1 MTVSIAGDTGSEAEL
16 PRAGG
21 ATVRRI
27 MLGSQLRRLRE
38 AAGITREAAGYHIR
52 ASESKISRLELG
64 RVGFKMRD
72 VEDLLSLYGIADDTH
87 RDPFLSMAK
96 AANAPTWWHG
106 YHDVLPSWFA
116 GYIGLEESAALIR
129 TYEVQYVPGLLQ
141 TADYMRAVM
150 SGRGIYDSDMER
162 RVAIRLE
169 RQKVLLRED
178 PPRLWAVV
186 DEAALR
192 RPVGSPDIM
201 RRQLG
206 QLLEMMERPNV
217 TVQVL
222 PFQSGAHA
230 AEAGA
235 FTVLR
240 FAENDLPD
248 VVYLEHLAGALY
260 LDKRDDVDIYLQVIE
275 RISVDALPPALTAEA
290 LSKLIKDF

>member
-1 MTVSIAGDTGSEAEL
+1 MTGSSTGETGEAE
-16 PRAGG
+16 PQRAGG

-38 AAGITREAAGYHIR
+38 AAGITREAAGYEIR
-52 ASESKISRLELG
+52 SSESKISRLELG
-64 RVGFKMRD
+64 RVGFKLRD
-72 VEDLLSLYGIADDTH
+72 VEDLLTLYSILDEAH
-87 RDPFLSMAK
+87 REPFLSMAK

-116 GYIGLEESAALIR
+116 GYIGLEESATLIR
-129 TYEVQYVPGLLQ
+129 SYEVQYIPGLLQ

-150 SGRGIYDSDMER
+150 RGRGMYDADMER
-162 RVAIRLE
+162 RMAIRLE
-169 RQKVLLRED
+169 RQKVLLRD
-178 PPRLWAVV
+178 DAPRLWAVI

-201 RRQLG
+201 RRQLAF
-206 QLLEMMERPNV
+206 LLEMMERTNV

-240 FAENDLPD
+240 FSEADLPD

-260 LDKRDDVDIYLQVIE
+260 LDKRDDVDVYLQVIE
-275 RISVDALPPALTAEA
+275 RISVDALPTRLHADALA
-290 LSKLIKDF
+290 KLIKDF

>member
-1 MTVSIAGDTGSEAEL
+1 MTGPNPAEQDPEP

-38 AAGITREAAGYHIR
+38 QAGITREQAGWEIR
-52 ASESKISRLELG
+52 SSESKISRLELG

-72 VEDLLSLYGIADDTH
+72 VEDLLSMYGVTDEDA
-87 RDPFLSMAK
+87 REPFLQMAR
-96 AANAPTWWHG
+96 AANAVTWWHG

-116 GYIGLEESAALIR
+116 GYIGLEESASLIR
-129 TYEVQYVPGLLQ
+129 TYEVQYIPGLLQ
-141 TADYMRAVM
+141 TPEYMRAVM
-150 SGRGIYDSDMER
+150 SGRGMFDADMDR
-162 RVAIRLE
+162 RIAIRTE
-169 RQKVLLRED
+169 RQKVLTRD
-178 PPRLWAVV
+178 DAPRLWAVI

-192 RPVGSPDIM
+192 RPVGSADTM
-201 RRQLG
+201 RRQLAH
-206 QLLEMMERPNV
+206 LLEMMELSNV
-217 TVQVL
+217 TVQIL

-240 FAENDLPD
+240 FAEPDLPD

-260 LDKRDDVDIYLQVIE
+260 LDKRDDVDVYLQVIE

-290 LSKLIKDF
+290 LTKLIKDF

>member
-1 MTVSIAGDTGSEAEL
+1 MTGSFPGDADTEP
-16 PRAGG
+16 PRGGG

-38 AAGITREAAGYHIR
+38 AANIGRDAAGYSIR

-64 RVGFKMRD
+64 RVGFKIRD
-72 VEDLLSLYGIADDTH
+72 VEDLLTLYGVTEESQ
-87 RDPFLSMAK
+87 REPFLSMAR

-106 YHDVLPSWFA
+106 YHDALPSWFA
-116 GYIGLEESAALIR
+116 GYIGLEESASLIR
-129 TYEVQYVPGLLQ
+129 SYEVQYVPGLLQ
-141 TADYMRAVM
+141 TAEYMRAVM
-150 SGRGIYDSDMER
+150 AGRGVYDVDMER
-162 RVAIRLE
+162 RVTVRLE
-169 RQKVLLRED
+169 RQKVLHRED
-178 PPRLWAVV
+178 APRLWAVV

-192 RPVGSPDIM
+192 RPVGNVDIM
-201 RRQLG
+201 RRQLAH
-206 QLLEMMERPNV
+206 LLEMMELPNV

-240 FAENDLPD
+240 FAESDLPD

-260 LDKRDDVDIYLQVIE
+260 LDKRDDVDVYLQVIE

>member
-1 MTVSIAGDTGSEAEL
+1 MTGSFTGDADAEP
-16 PRAGG
+16 PRGGG

-38 AAGITREAAGYHIR
+38 AANIGREAAGYHIR

-64 RVGFKMRD
+64 RVGFKLRD
-72 VEDLLSLYGIADDTH
+72 VEDLLTLYAVTDDAQ
-87 RDPFLSMAK
+87 REPFLSMAK

-106 YHDVLPSWFA
+106 YHDVLPAWFS
-116 GYIGLEESAALIR
+116 GYIGLEESASLIR
-129 TYEVQYVPGLLQ
+129 SYEVQYIPGLLQ
-141 TADYMRAVM
+141 TPDYMRAVM
-150 SGRGIYDSDMER
+150 AGRGVYDVDMER

-169 RQKVLLRED
+169 RQKVLLRGD
-178 PPRLWAVV
+178 APRLWAVV

-192 RPVGSPDIM
+192 RPVGNADIM
-201 RRQLG
+201 RHQLAH
-206 QLLEMMERPNV
+206 LLEAMDLPNV

-240 FAENDLPD
+240 FSEADLPD

-260 LDKRDDVDIYLQVIE
+260 LDKRDDVDVYLQVIE
-275 RISVDALPPALTAEA
+275 RISVDALPPALTADA
-290 LSKLIKDF
+290 LAKLIKDF

>member
-1 MTVSIAGDTGSEAEL
+1 MSGNTPEPEPEA
-16 PRAGG
+16 PRGGG

-38 AAGITREAAGYHIR
+38 SASISREDAGWHIR

-72 VEDLLSLYGIADDTH
+72 VEDLLTLYGVTDDQQ
-87 RDPFLSMAK
+87 REPFLSMAK
-96 AANAPTWWHG
+96 AANAVTWWHG
-106 YHDVLPSWFA
+106 YHDAMPSWFA
-116 GYIGLEESAALIR
+116 GYVGLEESASLIR
-129 TYEVQYVPGLLQ
+129 TYEVQYIPGLLQ
-141 TADYMRAVM
+141 TPDYTRAVM
-150 SGRGIYDSDMER
+150 TGRSVFDADMDR
-162 RVAIRLE
+162 RVQIRQE
-169 RQKVLLRED
+169 RQKVLIREQD

-192 RPVGSPDIM
+192 RPVGSREIM
-201 RRQLG
+201 RQQLAY
-206 QLLEMMERPNV
+206 LLEMMERPNV

-235 FTVLR
+235 FTILR
-240 FAENDLPD
+240 FAEPDLPD

-260 LDKRDDVDIYLQVIE
+260 LDKRDDVDVYLQVIE
-275 RISVDALPPALTAEA
+275 RIAVDALTPTLTVDALA
-290 LSKLIKDF
+290 KLIKDLDT